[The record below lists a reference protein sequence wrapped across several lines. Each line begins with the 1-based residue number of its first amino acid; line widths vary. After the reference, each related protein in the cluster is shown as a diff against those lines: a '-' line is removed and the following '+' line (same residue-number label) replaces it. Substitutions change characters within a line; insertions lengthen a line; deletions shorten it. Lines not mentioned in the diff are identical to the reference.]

1 MPFWTLRR
9 KLAAA
14 GVVILLLVLGWASI
28 VVAVALAGAHDEARS
43 ADAIAVLGAAQYNG
57 RPSPVFRARLDHAAA
72 LYQRGFAPVILVTGG
87 VGTGDTVS
95 ESEVGRRYLT
105 KAGLPETAVIA
116 LAAGSSTAS
125 SVSSIARWLEARDGH
140 RVLLVSDG
148 FHMLRLRILAAR
160 QGLLAFTSPAPGSPI
175 RSNPRRNAAYLLAE
189 GLKVPVTWLFNH

>member
-1 MPFWTLRR
+1 MTNLPFYIPRMPFWTLRR
-9 KLAAA
+9 KLTAA

-43 ADAIAVLGAAQYNG
+43 ADAIAGRGA
-57 RPSPVFRARLDHAAA
+57 DAAA
-72 LYQRGFAPVILVTGG
+72 LYGRGLAPLVVVTGG

-140 RVLLVSDG
+140 RVLLV
-148 FHMLRLRILAAR
+148 
-160 QGLLAFTSPAPGSPI
+160 
-175 RSNPRRNAAYLLAE
+175 
-189 GLKVPVTWLFNH
+189 